1 MTSLFFI
8 YLDVILIS
16 GMLIGINL
24 QDKAKIYIIWR
35 YPFLFIVPIFFILS
49 LLYFSIKNKHILII
63 TGIFILLIFIRMYV
77 SYLMGMKFTT
87 DKSQFLNQET
97 IDLNIPILV
106 IVSYALI
113 GFILYTSKNLMYRL
127 GEYAQNYQKDL
138 EKSLERIQ
146 AIQSENKV
154 TAKLLETSSKTIL
167 KFIETFHN
175 ETLEQS
181 SSIQQISAALEE
193 LLTTLTKESE
203 YLSNQFLQ
211 IKDLTNEN
219 HSINRLLE
227 EIKMS
232 VSELSTEIRNTKKQS
247 EETLNIIKSLN
258 DHVQKLSETS
268 NKINEINLIM
278 TEIADKTNLLAL
290 NASIEA
296 ARAGEHGKGFAVVA
310 QEVSKLA
317 DSSAKNAKNISQI
330 IKEENKIIKESL
342 NITNE
347 VNKYFENQIQS
358 LSRLI
363 EFFNNF
369 EQKHKSQILSNQ
381 NLDILINK
389 IYNISKEIEVLAKEQ
404 TQSAKYI
411 SETMGQIEKGISN
424 LVEKSNT
431 INEDVKLLKQLA
443 EKITSFV

>member
-1 MTSLFFI
+1 
-8 YLDVILIS
+8 
-16 GMLIGINL
+16 
-24 QDKAKIYIIWR
+24 
-35 YPFLFIVPIFFILS
+35 
-49 LLYFSIKNKHILII
+49 
-63 TGIFILLIFIRMYV
+63 
-77 SYLMGMKFTT
+77 
-87 DKSQFLNQET
+87 
-97 IDLNIPILV
+97 
-106 IVSYALI
+106 
-113 GFILYTSKNLMYRL
+113 MYRL

-138 EKSLERIQ
+138 EKTLEKIQ
-146 AIQSENKV
+146 AIQNENKV

-167 KFIETFHN
+167 AFIENFHN
-175 ETLEQS
+175 EALEQS
-181 SSIQQISAALEE
+181 SATEEISASLEQ
-193 LLTTLTKESE
+193 LLSTLTKESE
-203 YLSNQFLQ
+203 LITNQYMH

-247 EETLNIIKSLN
+247 EETQNIIKSLN
-258 DHVQKLSETS
+258 DHVQNLSETS

-342 NITNE
+342 KITE
-347 VNKYFENQIQS
+347 DVNKYFENQIQS

-381 NLDILINK
+381 NLDMLINK
-389 IYNISKEIEVLAKEQ
+389 VYNISKEIEVLAKEQ

-431 INEDVKLLKQLA
+431 INEDVRLLKQLA
-443 EKITSFV
+443 ER

>member
-1 MTSLFFI
+1 
-8 YLDVILIS
+8 
-16 GMLIGINL
+16 
-24 QDKAKIYIIWR
+24 
-35 YPFLFIVPIFFILS
+35 
-49 LLYFSIKNKHILII
+49 
-63 TGIFILLIFIRMYV
+63 MYV
-77 SYLMGMKFTT
+77 SYSMGMNFTT
-87 DKSQFLNQET
+87 DKSQFLNQTT
-97 IDLNIPILV
+97 IDLNIPLLV

-138 EKSLERIQ
+138 EKTLEKIQ
-146 AIQSENKV
+146 AIQNENKV
-154 TAKLLETSSKTIL
+154 SARLLETSSKTIL
-167 KFIETFHN
+167 AFIENFHN

-181 SSIQQISAALEE
+181 SATEEISASLEQ
-193 LLTTLTKESE
+193 LLSTLTKESE
-203 YLSNQFLQ
+203 LITNQYMH

-247 EETLNIIKSLN
+247 EETQNIIKSLN

-342 NITNE
+342 KITE
-347 VNKYFENQIQS
+347 DVNKYFENQIQS

-369 EQKHKSQILSNQ
+369 EQKYKSQILSNQ
-381 NLDILINK
+381 NLDMLINK
-389 IYNISKEIEVLAKEQ
+389 VYNISKEIEVLAKEQ

-424 LVEKSNT
+424 LVEKSNM
-431 INEDVKLLKQLA
+431 INEDVRLLKQLA